1 MKVIDIDSRKP
12 VLRAD
17 YVTAQYD
24 LEIAYLEALQG
35 LQNVQASVH
44 ESRKMLNDDERAELR
59 RRLRVAGE
67 DWLADSIA

>member
-12 VLRAD
+12 VLRTE
-17 YVTAQYD
+17 YVTEQYD

-35 LQNVQASVH
+35 LRNVRASVH
-44 ESRKMLNDDERAELR
+44 ESRKLLNDDELEELR

-67 DWLADSIA
+67 DWLADSII